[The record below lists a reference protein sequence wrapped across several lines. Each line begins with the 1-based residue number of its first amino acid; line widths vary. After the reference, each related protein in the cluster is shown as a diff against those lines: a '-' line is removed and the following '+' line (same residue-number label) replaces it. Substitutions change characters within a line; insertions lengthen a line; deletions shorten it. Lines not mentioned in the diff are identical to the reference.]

1 MDIYKPLKEYWG
13 YDSFLPFQEDSIK
26 AVLEG
31 RDSLTILPTGG
42 GKSLCY
48 QLPALASKGMAVV
61 VSPLISLMKDQ
72 VDSLREMG
80 ISSDVWNSSLTFEE
94 RRSVEDRIRH
104 GGIKILYLA
113 PEGLRNAYTK
123 KMLLSSDISFFVI
136 DEAHCVSQW
145 GHDFRPDYRSEL
157 ASLKELFGGK
167 GIHAFT
173 ATATKVV
180 QRDIVKQLNFDKP
193 IMLEGYMDRPNLTY
207 RVNLREG
214 DNISGISGI
223 LKLHEGTPGIIY
235 CRKIDDVN
243 KYSSE
248 LRSRGFDN
256 LRYHSQLSEKERHD
270 NQTAFK
276 NEKVNLM
283 IATIAFGMGIDRSN
297 IRFIIHTN
305 MPKSTESYY
314 QEVGRAGRDNLPSFC
329 YMFYSAKD
337 YRDHIY
343 WIDQDSERG
352 DINRAKLNEIYNYCA
367 VPGCRHKALVEYFGQ
382 KYKQDGC
389 GACDYCLG
397 EIDIV
402 EDATEIASAIIKCVM
417 AVRKF
422 GGGHVADVLY
432 GKETDK
438 VRQCG
443 HHDLE
448 VFGSMNRV
456 PSVKHI
462 RNMIEQ
468 LVGQGILA
476 REPEYQ
482 TLSAT
487 GKARDVLDGK
497 LIPVLAKP
505 PVIVRRKEIMKDR
518 KARIKE
524 CASHYDTGLFDE
536 LKRKRSEI
544 AQGIGKPAYV
554 IFHDRA
560 LVEMAARKP
569 MTEESFLSI
578 SGVGE
583 AKLKKYGAVF
593 LGIIR
598 NAVSRKVEED
608 ASREL

>member
-1 MDIYKPLKEYWG
+1 MDTYKLLKEYWG

-26 AVLEG
+26 AVMEG

-48 QLPALASKGMAVV
+48 QLPALVVKGMAVV

-72 VDSLREMG
+72 VDSLKEMG

-94 RRSVEDRIRH
+94 RRSVEARIRR
-104 GGIKILYLA
+104 GEIKILYLA

-123 KMLLSSDISFFVI
+123 ELLHSADISFFVI
-136 DEAHCVSQW
+136 DEAHCVSHW
-145 GHDFRPDYRSEL
+145 GHDFRPDYRTEL
-157 ASLKELFGGK
+157 ASLKEEFEGC

-180 QRDIVKQLNFDKP
+180 QKDIVKQLNFKDP
-193 IMLEGYMDRPNLTY
+193 ILLEGYMDRPNLTY

-214 DNISGISGI
+214 DNVSGIVSI
-223 LKLHEGTPGIIY
+223 LKTHEGAPGIIY

-243 KYSSE
+243 KYSQQ
-248 LRSRGFDN
+248 LKARGFDN

-270 NQTAFK
+270 NQAAFK

-314 QEVGRAGRDNLPSFC
+314 QEVGRAGRDNLPASC
-329 YMFYSAKD
+329 YMFYAAKD

-343 WIDQDSERG
+343 WIEQDAERG
-352 DINRAKLNEIYNYCA
+352 DVNKAKLNEMYNYCA

-382 KYKQDGC
+382 EYKQDKC
-389 GACDYCLG
+389 GACDHCLG
-397 EIDIV
+397 EIDMV
-402 EDATEIASAIIKCVM
+402 EDAPEIASAIIKCVA
-417 AVRKF
+417 AVRRF

-438 VRQCG
+438 VMQCG
-443 HHDLE
+443 HQDLE
-448 VFGSMNRV
+448 VFGALNKT
-456 PSVKHI
+456 PSIKYI

-468 LVGQGILA
+468 MVGQGILA
-476 REPEYQ
+476 RESEYQ

-487 GKARDVLDGK
+487 YKARDILNGTMV
-497 LIPVLAKP
+497 PVLAKP
-505 PVIVRRKEIMKDR
+505 PVIERKKEIMRGR
-518 KARIKE
+518 KEKIRE
-524 CASHYDTGLFDE
+524 FSSHYDTNLFEE
-536 LKRKRSEI
+536 LRQKRSEI
-544 AQGIGKPAYV
+544 AQKIGKPAYV

-560 LVEMAARKP
+560 LMEMASRKP
-569 MTEESFLSI
+569 LTEESLLSI

-583 AKLKKYGAVF
+583 AKLKKYGAAF
-593 LGIIR
+593 LEIIR
-598 NAVSRKVEED
+598 SAEE
-608 ASREL
+608 